1 MKSCEIN
8 KQRYLCFVFM
18 DVMSRKMGSLSTW
31 IKSSCLILG
40 GFMLLGCNRTEISSY
55 QIPKE
60 KETKATTP
68 PASSPLSNPITNQ
81 KPELVWALPSGWKE
95 LPADQMRVGHFEIKG
110 SDGEE
115 ARVTIIPLPG
125 IAGGDLNNVNRW
137 REQISLPPITE
148 EEFKKLDEKVEI
160 AGVTAHLYD
169 LSGNAPD
176 PKQKMHILASMIMKD
191 GVSWFFKMT
200 GNDKLVQQ
208 QKPAFIQFL
217 KSVQFKAA
225 STPPATAPEP
235 SSLLSAVPT
244 NNPPAIQEN
253 SAATTPSFSA
263 KTPANWQ
270 VQPAG
275 NMLLA
280 KYLIQQGTD
289 AKAEITVSSF
299 PGTVGGVFANVNR
312 WRGQIGL
319 APIQESELST
329 ATNMVVMGKST
340 AVIVDLKNDAQKLGM
355 VAASI
360 SKSGN
365 TWFYKLNGNVDLVS
379 KEKTNFIQWVTTV
392 ESGVK

>member
-1 MKSCEIN
+1 MDAKSTKN
-8 KQRYLCFVFM
+8 
-18 DVMSRKMGSLSTW
+18 GSLSTW
-31 IKSSCLILG
+31 IKSTSLVLG

-60 KETKATTP
+60 NETKTTAP
-68 PASSPLSNPITNQ
+68 PSGSSLSSPMTNQ
-81 KPELVWALPSGWKE
+81 KPELVWALPAGWKE
-95 LPADQMRVGHFEIKG
+95 LPSDQMRVGHFEIKG
-110 SDGEE
+110 NDGEE

-208 QKPAFIQFL
+208 QKPAFVQFL

-225 STPPATAPEP
+225 STAPATAPEP
-235 SSLLSAVPT
+235 VGLLSSAT
-244 NNPPAIQEN
+244 NNTPPAIQDN
-253 SAATTPSFSA
+253 SASATAPFSA
-263 KTPANWQ
+263 KTPSHWQ

-280 KYLIQQGTD
+280 KYLIQQGPD
-289 AKAEITVSSF
+289 VKAEITVSSF

-319 APIQESELST
+319 SPIQESELAK

-340 AVIVDLKNDAQKLGM
+340 AVIVDIKNDAQKLGM
-355 VAASI
+355 VAASV

-365 TWFYKLNGNVDLVS
+365 TWFYKLSGNAELVS
-379 KEKTNFIQWVTTV
+379 KEKTNFVQWVTTV
-392 ESGVK
+392 ESQVK